1 MSARAIRR
9 WTSTGTVRHW
19 LYCYGTATTTVP
31 SRQISYGQRFRFLEM
46 SAEAQSKKKPAPR
59 QRGHP
64 RDPPEVRLSKSLSW
78 LLRHGA
84 QTAGLQV
91 RPDGY
96 ARVSDVLAN
105 ATFKDVTFLQLQE
118 IVNRDQKN
126 RYHLLFEPC
135 STPSTNS
142 SNDVWWIRANQGHSI
157 KDIKLDLQLISSASE
172 IPLAVHGTTRKAW
185 ELIATQGLS
194 RMKRNHVHLAQGVPG
209 SGVLSG
215 MRNSSQV
222 LVFIDVQKAIDAGIK
237 FYLSK
242 NGVVLT
248 EGDAKGFLGPQFF
261 QRVEYADRTP
271 VPGWE
276 GSGPVVQCEIEPTRI
291 AAGGSRGLTTTID
304 RTLTEQVANHTS
316 APKACPGNVLPP

>member
-1 MSARAIRR
+1 
-9 WTSTGTVRHW
+9 
-19 LYCYGTATTTVP
+19 
-31 SRQISYGQRFRFLEM
+31 M
-46 SAEAQSKKKPAPR
+46 SAETQNKKKPTPR

-84 QTAGLQV
+84 KTAGLQI
-91 RPDGY
+91 RSDGY
-96 ARVSDVLAN
+96 ARVSDVVRTANIYFNANESTRYQLAN
-105 ATFKDVTFLQLQE
+105 VMFKDVTFLQLQE

-135 STPSTNS
+135 LTPSNNS
-142 SNDVWWIRANQGHSI
+142 SDDLWWIRANQGHSI
-157 KDIKLDLQLISSASE
+157 KDVKLDLQPISSASE

-185 ELIATQGLS
+185 DLIATQGLS

-209 SGVLSG
+209 SGILSG

-222 LVFIDVQKAIDAGIK
+222 LIFIDVQKAIDAGIR
-237 FYLSK
+237 FHLSK

-248 EGDAKGFLGPQFF
+248 EGDAKGILGPQFF

-276 GSGPVVQCEIEPTRI
+276 GSGPVIPREVEITQIRLAEQ
-291 AAGGSRGLTTTID
+291 AAD
-304 RTLTEQVANHTS
+304 HTS
-316 APKACPGNVLPP
+316 VAESGRDNISAL

>member
-1 MSARAIRR
+1 MSARAICR
-9 WTSTGTVRHW
+9 WTTTGTVRHR
-19 LYCYGTATTTVP
+19 LNYYGTATSIVS
-31 SRQISYGQRFRFLEM
+31 SRQISYGERFRFLEM
-46 SAEAQSKKKPAPR
+46 SAEAQHKKKPAPR

-64 RDPPEVRLSKSLSW
+64 RDSPEVRLSKSLSW

-84 QTAGLQV
+84 RTAGLQV

-105 ATFKDVTFLQLQE
+105 AMFKDVTFLQLQE

-135 STPSTNS
+135 PSPGPNTS
-142 SNDVWWIRANQGHSI
+142 DVWWIRANQGHSI

-185 ELIATQGLS
+185 ELIATHGLS

-215 MRNSSQV
+215 MRNSSEV
-222 LVFIDVQKAIDAGIK
+222 LIFIDVQKAIDAGIK
-237 FYLSK
+237 FYLSE

-248 EGDAKGFLGPQFF
+248 EGDAKGLLGPQFF

-276 GSGPVVQCEIEPTRI
+276 GSGPVERRDVKPLRTGM
-291 AAGGSRGLTTTID
+291 GGSHDLTTATVD
-304 RTLTEQVANHTS
+304 TALTEQVTDRTS
-316 APKACPGNVLPP
+316 TPRASPGNVPSL

>member
-1 MSARAIRR
+1 
-9 WTSTGTVRHW
+9 
-19 LYCYGTATTTVP
+19 
-31 SRQISYGQRFRFLEM
+31 M
-46 SAEAQSKKKPAPR
+46 SAETQNKKKPTPR

-84 QTAGLQV
+84 KTTGLQI
-91 RPDGY
+91 RSDGY
-96 ARVSDVLAN
+96 ARVSDVVRTTNIYFNANELTRYQLAN
-105 ATFKDVTFLQLQE
+105 VMFKDVTFLQLQE

-135 STPSTNS
+135 LTPSNNS
-142 SNDVWWIRANQGHSI
+142 GDDLWWIRANQGHSI
-157 KDIKLDLQLISSASE
+157 KDVKLDLQPISSASE

-209 SGVLSG
+209 SGILSG

-222 LVFIDVQKAIDAGIK
+222 LIFIDVQKAIDAGIR
-237 FYLSK
+237 FHLSK

-248 EGDAKGFLGPQFF
+248 EGDAKGILGPQFF

-276 GSGPVVQCEIEPTRI
+276 GSGPVIPREVEITQIRLAER
-291 AAGGSRGLTTTID
+291 AAD
-304 RTLTEQVANHTS
+304 HTS
-316 APKACPGNVLPP
+316 VAESGRDNISAL

>member
-1 MSARAIRR
+1 MSARAICR
-9 WTSTGTVRHW
+9 WTTTGTVRHW
-19 LYCYGTATTTVP
+19 LNYYGTATTTVP
-31 SRQISYGQRFRFLEM
+31 SRQISYRQRFRFLEM
-46 SAEAQSKKKPAPR
+46 SAETQSKKKPAPR

-64 RDPPEVRLSKSLSW
+64 RDLPEVRLSKSLSW

-84 QTAGLQV
+84 RTAGLQV

-105 ATFKDVTFLQLQE
+105 AMFKDVTFLQLQE

-135 STPSTNS
+135 PTPSTNS
-142 SNDVWWIRANQGHSI
+142 SDVWWIRANQGHSI
-157 KDIKLDLQLISSASE
+157 KDINLDLQIISSASE

-222 LVFIDVQKAIDAGIK
+222 LIFIDVQKAIDAGIK
-237 FYLSK
+237 FYLSE

-248 EGDAKGFLGPQFF
+248 EGDANGVLGPQFF

-271 VPGWE
+271 IPGWE
-276 GSGPVVQCEIEPTRI
+276 GSGPVERCEVEPMRI
-291 AAGGSRGLTTTID
+291 GVGGSRGLTTAID
-304 RTLTEQVANHTS
+304 RILTEQVTDRTS
-316 APKACPGNVLPP
+316 TPKACSGDVLPL